1 MEYIKAHCRG
11 FLFPHV
17 FGKFVNGSIN
27 PVVFGFFDKASFSPP
42 ETWVLIAFLQEIIC
56 VIALVVGGFTP
67 KQPMAVAS

>member
-42 ETWVLIAFLQEIIC
+42 ETWVLIAFL
-56 VIALVVGGFTP
+56 
-67 KQPMAVAS
+67 